1 MLGVA
6 LVGVVGDT
14 GLGREGSLGML
25 IGVILTVRR
34 DTGERGELRVDVSWA
49 RICAAGD
56 AGAEVGEKV
65 RYGAWG
71 TKTET
76 VDGRR

>member
-1 MLGVA
+1 MLAVA

-34 DTGERGELRVDVSWA
+34 DTGERVDVSCA
-49 RICAAGD
+49 RVWVAGE
-56 AGAEVGEKV
+56 AVAEAEGSV
-65 RYGAWG
+65 R
-71 TKTET
+71 
-76 VDGRR
+76 